1 MLYYPQKSPGEIGL
15 MFMWLFLISSRE
27 TLIIDSCSRL
37 FRSCNKRFEL
47 WSDVDLLTL
56 FYLQRAFHSSI
67 IMSLGDVKSIYVRIW
82 MEVTCKCRIFTSFK
96 IWFIFS
102 IVQSIM
108 PTIGIITGVAKV
120 SCAIALLKSASSDD
134 HIFLTLLKF
143 FWNYC
148 FVVRSTRSF
157 YQLLNTCNYHLQPLV
172 K

>member
-1 MLYYPQKSPGEIGL
+1 
-15 MFMWLFLISSRE
+15 MFMSLFLISSRE

-37 FRSCNKRFEL
+37 FRSLTNVLSCDQMLTYWHYSIFKERFIPL
-47 WSDVDLLTL
+47 LLLALVMWSLSTSEFGWKLHVSVGFLRVL
-56 FYLQRAFHSSI
+56 RSS
-67 IMSLGDVKSIYVRIW
+67 L
-82 MEVTCKCRIFTSFK
+82 
-96 IWFIFS
+96 FIFS